1 MLDNTHKSVQ
11 ISVSK
16 SNMEKSDIGMQH
28 EMELQLHGQYAIN
41 NNVKAYRYYKEL
53 ENEFTLN

>member
-1 MLDNTHKSVQ
+1 MLDYTHKSVQ

-16 SNMEKSDIGMQH
+16 LNMEKSNIDMQH
-28 EMELQLHGQYAIN
+28 EMELQLHEQYAIN
-41 NNVKAYRYYKEL
+41 NNVKAYRYYKKL

>member
-16 SNMEKSDIGMQH
+16 LNMEKSDIDMQH
-28 EMELQLHGQYAIN
+28 EMELQLHEQYAVN
-41 NNVKAYRYYKEL
+41 NNVKHTANIR
-53 ENEFTLN
+53 NEFTLN